1 MLSAFERNG
10 LSINYSDSKRAAK
23 DVKFGKMR
31 YRSENSKYFSRR
43 LSVGIAAT
51 SCFVL
56 FLALGLR
63 WIDKDEPIVVADTLS
78 VEAAEESSPLVT
90 TAEESEEAMT
100 QETSELAVLKE
111 TEDKT
116 VQETAALAVA
126 LGEAEET
133 REVAVDDEKNAE
145 TDTQALNALREELAV
160 ALTEDDATDND
171 GKQRQTEMRAVI
183 DGSDKKLSG
192 EELAALV
199 GEVAESHQDEEEI
212 TDKEWRGRD
221 ANSEKCN

>member
-1 MLSAFERNG
+1 MLADKSMLSAFERNG

-78 VEAAEESSPLVT
+78 HPL
-90 TAEESEEAMT
+90 
-100 QETSELAVLKE
+100 
-111 TEDKT
+111 
-116 VQETAALAVA
+116 
-126 LGEAEET
+126 
-133 REVAVDDEKNAE
+133 
-145 TDTQALNALREELAV
+145 
-160 ALTEDDATDND
+160 
-171 GKQRQTEMRAVI
+171 
-183 DGSDKKLSG
+183 
-192 EELAALV
+192 
-199 GEVAESHQDEEEI
+199 
-212 TDKEWRGRD
+212 W
-221 ANSEKCN
+221 